1 MTQAD
6 PSKPQALSAQQRPD
20 SSATTSDLPSLR
32 ACQDSDGTDDSQM
45 IGKKQLTSQSSA
57 VSTPAPSPPSVS
69 PTLETQALPRPK
81 PLVLVVD
88 DSQTNISLVQ
98 GYLHRIGLLSHSA
111 RTGQEAIALAKSIQ
125 PDLILLDVMMPE
137 LDGLEVCRLLK
148 KDPTTSNIPII
159 FLSARNEVDQKVLG
173 ISIGAVDY
181 ITKPFNPS
189 ELEIRLRSALRTKA
203 LQDELAA
210 QAKTDAL
217 TGLFNWRHF
226 YEILSREVDR
236 SRLSSEPLSLI
247 LADLD
252 MFKVVNDTYGHQM
265 GDKVLCDLGA
275 MICQNA
281 RPTDY
286 VARYGGDEL
295 AMVLPVTSLRDAK
308 RLAERLCR
316 NLSQMTFGDGNLTI
330 DIACSIGVATLGPGD
345 KGSAEALVRMADEAL
360 YAAKGSGRN
369 RVCVWSPA
377 RKGHSRDEDL
387 QASHQLYQMRSQ
399 VASINAKSRKQA
411 MESMW
416 MLVKALE
423 TRDHYSAHHSENVMR
438 YAVDIA
444 RGMGLAP
451 QFVRRIRNAA
461 MLHDIG
467 KIGVPDRVLKKAG
480 TLSPSEWELM
490 KQHPLISAEILGQ
503 LSLLKRELLFVRHHH
518 EHFDGSGY
526 PEGLGGREI
535 PIGARILTVADAF
548 DAITSDRLYRPRK
561 NRLAAIAEITRC
573 ADSQFDPEV
582 VDSFVRVAQDKEGA
596 WPIQRTAQPSSGTE
610 SARRA
615 DQQAQLISQA
625 LQEQTDEWSPMQQK
639 IEQAL
644 VGLAESFDKLT
655 ANRSLQDVQ
664 RLTAIMAQFRT
675 QAEELS
681 QLAQSVTPKDN
692 T

>member
-1 MTQAD
+1 MTQTD
-6 PSKPQALSAQQRPD
+6 SSKPQGLSEQQRLD
-20 SSATTSDLPSLR
+20 SSTKTSAENPLQISS
-32 ACQDSDGTDDSQM
+32 CSDDSSNPHM
-45 IGKKQLTSQSSA
+45 LAEQLTSQSSA
-57 VSTPAPSPPSVS
+57 FVTPSPPSVS
-69 PTLETQALPRPK
+69 PGLETKAHLRQE
-81 PLVLVVD
+81 PLILIVD

-111 RTGQEAIALAKSIQ
+111 RSGQETIELAKTIQ
-125 PDLILLDVMMPE
+125 PDLILLDVMMPG
-137 LDGLEVCRLLK
+137 LDGLQVCRLLK
-148 KDPTTSNIPII
+148 KDPVTSDIPII
-159 FLSARNEVDQKVLG
+159 FLSARSEVDQKVLG

-203 LQDELAA
+203 LQDELAS

-217 TGLFNWRHF
+217 TGLYNWRYF

-252 MFKVVNDTYGHQM
+252 MFKVVNDTYGHQT

-275 MICQNA
+275 MICKNA

-295 AMVLPVTSLRDAK
+295 AMVLPVTGLRDAK
-308 RLAERLCR
+308 RLAERLR
-316 NLSQMTFGDGNLTI
+316 RSSSEMTFGDRNFNI
-330 DIACSIGVATLGPGD
+330 DISCSIGVATLGPGD

-360 YAAKGSGRN
+360 YAAKNSGRN
-369 RVCVWSPA
+369 QVCVWSPA
-377 RKGHSRDEDL
+377 QKAHSRDDDL
-387 QASHQLYQMRSQ
+387 QASHQLYQMRTQ
-399 VASINAKSRKQA
+399 VASINARSRKQA

-423 TRDHYSAHHSENVMR
+423 TRDHYSAHHSENVMY

-444 RGMGLAP
+444 RGMDLAP
-451 QFVRRIRNAA
+451 QFVHRIRNAA

-480 TLSPSEWELM
+480 ALSPSEWELM

-526 PEGLGGREI
+526 PEGLAGKQI

-561 NRLAAIAEITRC
+561 DSQAAVAEIARC
-573 ADSQFDPEV
+573 AGSQFDPEV
-582 VDSFVRVAQDKEGA
+582 VDSFVRVAQGKEDV
-596 WPIQRTAQPSSGTE
+596 WPIRRSAQPSPGTE

-615 DQQAQLISQA
+615 DQQDQLISQA

-655 ANRSLQDVQ
+655 ASRSLQDID
-664 RLTAIMAQFRT
+664 RLAGIMAQFRS
-675 QAEELS
+675 QAQELS
-681 QLAQSVTPKDN
+681 QLAQSIPPKDP